1 MTDMTSQLE
10 TQTSLEELLARQY
23 TFHVIASE
31 DGGYVILYP
40 DLPGCMSQ
48 VDSVDEIPEVAEEIR
63 ILWLET
69 AHQLGHPVSPPSYPE
84 EYSGK
89 FNVRLP
95 RSLHRELAEAAKEE
109 GVSLNQYVTMLLS
122 RGNAQARIEA
132 LLSERP
138 ESRKAS

>member
-1 MTDMTSQLE
+1 MTEMT
-10 TQTSLEELLARQY
+10 TAPGTNASLEELLAREY
-23 TFHVIASE
+23 TFHVIADE
-31 DGGYVILYP
+31 EGGYVIVYP

-95 RSLHRELAEAAKEE
+95 KSLHRELAEAAKDE

-122 RGNAQARIEA
+122 RGNAQARIES
-132 LLSERP
+132 LLGELP
-138 ESRKAS
+138 EARKAS

>member
-1 MTDMTSQLE
+1 MTTAPG
-10 TQTSLEELLARQY
+10 TNASLEELLAREY
-23 TFHVIASE
+23 TFHVIADE
-31 DGGYVILYP
+31 EGGYVIVYP

-95 RSLHRELAEAAKEE
+95 KSLHRELAEAAKDE

-122 RGNAQARIEA
+122 RGNAQARIES
-132 LLSERP
+132 LLGELP
-138 ESRKAS
+138 EARKAS

>member
-1 MTDMTSQLE
+1 MTEMTTAPGTNE
-10 TQTSLEELLARQY
+10 SLEELLARQY
-23 TFHVIASE
+23 TVHVIADE
-31 DGGYVILYP
+31 EGGYVIVYP

-48 VDSVDEIPEVAEEIR
+48 VDSVDEIPGVAEEIR

-89 FNVRLP
+89 FNLRLP
-95 RSLHRELAEAAKEE
+95 KSLHRELAESAKAE

-122 RGNAQARIEA
+122 RGNAQARIES
-132 LLSERP
+132 LLGERP
-138 ESRKAS
+138 ETRKAS

>member
-1 MTDMTSQLE
+1 MTAAPEPSVP
-10 TQTSLEELLARQY
+10 LEELLAREY
-23 TFHVIASE
+23 TFHVIADE
-31 DGGYVILYP
+31 EGGYVIVYP

-84 EYSGK
+84 EYSGR
-89 FNVRLP
+89 FNLRLP
-95 RSLHRELAEAAKEE
+95 KSLHRELAESAKDE

-122 RGNAQARIEA
+122 RGNAQARIES
-132 LLSERP
+132 LLGERP
-138 ESRKAS
+138 EARKAS